1 MTKKVNEIGTENMV
15 RIKDEK
21 VLALLNEMYDQY
33 KEVVYLSKNAFFN
46 DIIRIGIQVFAKQ
59 EKDNWAIKNEKQ
71 TILDT
76 MHNHTKR
83 MNYFIKFSKPFIQT
97 AYADSEINQ
106 QLLCILLNH
115 IARKMGNAE
124 RELFLKEI
132 DNLKVLPDSLA
143 KLKKQ
148 LRANYLYEV
157 E

>member
-106 QLLCILLNH
+106 QLLCILLNQMT
-115 IARKMGNAE
+115 RKMSNAE
-124 RELFLKEI
+124 RELFLKEL

>member
-21 VLALLNEMYDQY
+21 VLSQLNEMYDRD
-33 KEVVYLSKNAFFN
+33 KDFVYLSKNAFFN
-46 DIIRIGIQVFAKQ
+46 DVIKIGIQVLEKQ
-59 EKDNWAIKNEKQ
+59 AKDNWAIKNEKQ
-71 TILDT
+71 TLLDAI
-76 MHNHTKR
+76 HEHTKR

-115 IARKMGNAE
+115 MARKMNNTE
-124 RELFLKEI
+124 REMFLKEL
-132 DNLKVLPDSLA
+132 DNLKVLPENLA

>member
-21 VLALLNEMYDQY
+21 VLSLLNEMYDRD
-33 KEVVYLSKNAFFN
+33 KGFVYLSKNAFFN
-46 DIIRIGIQVFAKQ
+46 DVISIGIQVLEKQ
-59 EKDNWAIKNEKQ
+59 AKDNWAIKNEKQ
-71 TILDT
+71 TLLDAI
-76 MHNHTKR
+76 HEHTKR

-106 QLLCILLNH
+106 QLLCILLNQM
-115 IARKMGNAE
+115 ARKMSNAE
-124 RELFLKEI
+124 RELFLKEL

>member
-1 MTKKVNEIGTENMV
+1 MTKQVNEIGTENMV

-21 VLALLNEMYDQY
+21 ILALLNEMYDQY
-33 KEVVYLSKNAFFN
+33 KEVVYLSKNAFLN

-106 QLLCILLNH
+106 QLLCILLNQMV
-115 IARKMGNAE
+115 RKMSNAE
-124 RELFLKEI
+124 RELFLKEL

>member
-1 MTKKVNEIGTENMV
+1 MV

-21 VLALLNEMYDQY
+21 VLSQLNEMYDRY
-33 KEVVYLSKNAFFN
+33 KDDLYLSKNAFLN
-46 DIIRIGIQVFAKQ
+46 DVIRIGIQVLEKQ
-59 EKDNWAIKNEKQ
+59 ENDNWAIKNEKQ
-71 TILDT
+71 TLLDT

-115 IARKMGNAE
+115 MARKMGNAE
-124 RELFLKEI
+124 QEMFLKEL
-132 DNLKVLPDSLA
+132 DNLKVLPESLA

>member
-21 VLALLNEMYDQY
+21 VLSKLNEMYDRD
-33 KEVVYLSKNAFFN
+33 KGFVYLSKNAFFN
-46 DIIRIGIQVFAKQ
+46 DVISIGIQVLEKQ
-59 EKDNWAIKNEKQ
+59 AKDNWAIKNEKQ

-115 IARKMGNAE
+115 MARKMNNTE
-124 RELFLKEI
+124 REMFLKDL

>member
-21 VLALLNEMYDQY
+21 VLSKLNEMYDRD
-33 KEVVYLSKNAFFN
+33 KGFVYLSKNAFFN
-46 DIIRIGIQVFAKQ
+46 DVISIGIQVLEKQ
-59 EKDNWAIKNEKQ
+59 AKDNWAIKNEKQ

-115 IARKMGNAE
+115 MARKMNNTE
-124 RELFLKEI
+124 REMFLKDL

-148 LRANYLYEV
+148 VRANYLYEV

>member
-21 VLALLNEMYDQY
+21 VLTLLNQMYDQY

-115 IARKMGNAE
+115 MARKMSNAE
-124 RELFLKEI
+124 RELFLKEL
-132 DNLKVLPDSLA
+132 DNLKVLPDNLA

>member
-21 VLALLNEMYDQY
+21 VLSQLNVVYDQY
-33 KEVVYLSKNAFFN
+33 KDDLNLSKNTFFN
-46 DIIRIGIQVFAKQ
+46 DVIKIGIQVLEKQ

-71 TILDT
+71 TLLDT

-115 IARKMGNAE
+115 MARKMGNAE
-124 RELFLKEI
+124 REIFLKEL
-132 DNLKVLPDSLA
+132 DNLKVLPESLA

>member
-1 MTKKVNEIGTENMV
+1 MTKKVNEIGNENMV

-21 VLALLNEMYDQY
+21 VLALLNEMYEQY

-71 TILDT
+71 TLLDT

-115 IARKMGNAE
+115 MARKMSNAE
-124 RELFLKEI
+124 RELFLKEL

>member
-1 MTKKVNEIGTENMV
+1 MTKQVNEIGTENMV

-21 VLALLNEMYDQY
+21 ILALLNEMYDQY
-33 KEVVYLSKNAFFN
+33 KEVVYLSKNAFLN

-106 QLLCILLNH
+106 QLLCILLNQM
-115 IARKMGNAE
+115 ARKMSNAE
-124 RELFLKEI
+124 RELFLKEL

>member
-21 VLALLNEMYDQY
+21 VLSQLNEMYDRG
-33 KEVVYLSKNAFFN
+33 KDFVYLSKNAFFN
-46 DIIRIGIQVFAKQ
+46 DVIRIGIQVLEKQ
-59 EKDNWAIKNEKQ
+59 AKDNWAIKNEKQ
-71 TILDT
+71 TLLDT

-115 IARKMGNAE
+115 MVRKMGNTE
-124 RELFLKEI
+124 REMFLKEL

>member
-21 VLALLNEMYDQY
+21 VLSQLNEMYDRD
-33 KEVVYLSKNAFFN
+33 KGFVYLSKNAFFN
-46 DIIRIGIQVFAKQ
+46 DVISIGIQVLEKQ
-59 EKDNWAIKNEKQ
+59 AKDNWAIKNEKQ
-71 TILDT
+71 TLLDI

-115 IARKMGNAE
+115 MSRKMSNAE
-124 RELFLKEI
+124 RELFLKDL

>member
-106 QLLCILLNH
+106 QLLCILLNYL
-115 IARKMGNAE
+115 ARKMSNAE
-124 RELFLKEI
+124 RELFLKEL